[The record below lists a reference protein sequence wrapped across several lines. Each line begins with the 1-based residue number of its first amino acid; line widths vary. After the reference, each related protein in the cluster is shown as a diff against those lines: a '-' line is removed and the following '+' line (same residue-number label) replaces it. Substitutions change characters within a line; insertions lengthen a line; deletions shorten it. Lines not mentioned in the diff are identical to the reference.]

1 MAIWAIGEYAQTS
14 WRRLLGCYTGETKIA
29 EYVAGKDQLEW
40 RPAFEKEKV
49 HMPCMQGHGRTVG
62 PAGQRP

>member
-1 MAIWAIGEYAQTS
+1 MAIWAIGDYAQTS
-14 WRRLLGCYTGETKIA
+14 WSRGLGCYPVETKMAKYIS
-29 EYVAGKDQLEW
+29 GNDLLEG